1 MALAELCLNTLLE
14 EGVKA
19 KLALESGACT
29 EAVEKV
35 IEANTLLSGIGFES
49 GGLAAAHAIHNGLT
63 VLPECHHMYHGEEV
77 AFGVLTQL
85 MLENVPS
92 EELDEIVN
100 FCIEV
105 GLPVTLGELGVTEVT
120 DEKLLAVAK
129 AATVEGETIHN
140 MPFEVTAEKVV
151 AAMKAA
157 DAYGRYSLG
166 L

>member
-1 MALAELCLNTLLE
+1 
-14 EGVKA
+14 
-19 KLALESGACT
+19 
-29 EAVEKV
+29 
-35 IEANTLLSGIGFES
+35 
-49 GGLAAAHAIHNGLT
+49 
-63 VLPECHHMYHGEEV
+63 MYHGEKV

-92 EELDEIVN
+92 EELDEIMS

-105 GLPVTLGELGVTEVT
+105 GLPVTLGELGVTEIT

-129 AATVEGETIHN
+129 AATVPGETIHN

-157 DAYGRYSLG
+157 DAYGRYL
-166 L
+166 LNL